1 MNNVSWRGIRAFL
14 LVAEHGSF
22 TAAARASNMSKANIS
37 QLVSELEEALSV
49 QLLVRTTRSLRL
61 TEVGEGYAD
70 QCRKAMNQLDAAAD
84 WASQSTR
91 TLKGAIRMNSV
102 GGLIGEDL
110 VAPLIMSFQQAHP
123 DVTVRLDFSSARVDL
138 VDGPYD
144 IVLRMGELPDSS
156 LIARGLRTIRTR
168 YVASPAFV
176 GARGPINTP
185 SDLVDLPLIYGSVD
199 HWQMSRNGKE
209 QTIQARRGLRIASGR
224 VMRRAAIEGHGVA
237 RIGDVYCDADIKAG
251 RLVEV
256 LPDWAEE
263 TPLSL
268 VCPPMRHQLARV
280 RALMDWLCSHFPAHY
295 RAALNGELPEWR
307 EAQAYPHAG
316 SHRGEAG
323 GGTL

>member
-138 VDGPYD
+138 VDGGPM
-144 IVLRMGELPDSS
+144 ISSCGWANCRIPHSLRGGCEPFGPDM
-156 LIARGLRTIRTR
+156 
-168 YVASPAFV
+168 SPAL
-176 GARGPINTP
+176 ALSPPAGPSTP
-185 SDLVDLPLIYGSVD
+185 PLILLICRSSTAASIIGRC
-199 HWQMSRNGKE
+199 HETERR

-295 RAALNGELPEWR
+295 RAALNGEP
-307 EAQAYPHAG
+307 
-316 SHRGEAG
+316 
-323 GGTL
+323 T